1 MITSQLSKVGL
12 NSALVGSSEAM
23 VAVMGPKASAVLINA
38 FRSGSNIYGA
48 AAMKSA
54 AKLLR
59 GNAITAGVTVVVLS
73 SFDIAN
79 IFRGRI
85 SGKQLFKN
93 LTSTGATVAGGAG
106 GWLGGAAIGSALFP
120 GVGTVI
126 GGLVGS
132 VVAGAAAG
140 KVVDTV
146 VGSFVEDDA
155 DEMVRIIQ
163 KEFGNL
169 AQDYLL
175 NQKEG
180 EKVADRLKEKLDGK
194 KLQDMFASS
203 DRRGYARNLLIPM
216 IEDEVKNRKKIAAV
230 SNDRIAKS
238 MRYILEKIADNP
250 DQEDIEKIL
259 V

>member
-1 MITSQLSKVGL
+1 M
-12 NSALVGSSEAM
+12 
-23 VAVMGPKASAVLINA
+23 
-38 FRSGSNIYGA
+38 
-48 AAMKSA
+48 
-54 AKLLR
+54 
-59 GNAITAGVTVVVLS
+59 
-73 SFDIAN
+73 
-79 IFRGRI
+79 
-85 SGKQLFKN
+85 
-93 LTSTGATVAGGAG
+93 
-106 GWLGGAAIGSALFP
+106 FP

-146 VGSFVEDDA
+146 VGNFVEDDA

-203 DRRGYARNLLIPM
+203 DRRAYARNLLIPM
-216 IEDEVKNRKKIAAV
+216 IEEEVKNRKKIPAV
-230 SNDRIAKS
+230 SNDRIATSIK
-238 MRYILEKIADNP
+238 YILEKIADAPNL
-250 DQEDIEKIL
+250 EDIDKIF

>member
-1 MITSQLSKVGL
+1 
-12 NSALVGSSEAM
+12 
-23 VAVMGPKASAVLINA
+23 
-38 FRSGSNIYGA
+38 
-48 AAMKSA
+48 MKSA

-59 GNAITAGVTVVVLS
+59 GNVITAGVTVVVLS

-93 LTSTGATVAGGAG
+93 LTNTSATVAGGAG

-146 VGSFVEDDA
+146 VGNFVEDDA

-203 DRRGYARNLLIPM
+203 DRRAYARNLLIPM
-216 IEDEVKNRKKIAAV
+216 IEEEVKNRKKIPAV
-230 SNDRIAKS
+230 SNDRIATSIK
-238 MRYILEKIADNP
+238 YILEKIADAPNL
-250 DQEDIEKIL
+250 EDIDKIF

>member
-1 MITSQLSKVGL
+1 M
-12 NSALVGSSEAM
+12 
-23 VAVMGPKASAVLINA
+23 
-38 FRSGSNIYGA
+38 
-48 AAMKSA
+48 
-54 AKLLR
+54 
-59 GNAITAGVTVVVLS
+59 
-73 SFDIAN
+73 
-79 IFRGRI
+79 
-85 SGKQLFKN
+85 
-93 LTSTGATVAGGAG
+93 
-106 GWLGGAAIGSALFP
+106 
-120 GVGTVI
+120 
-126 GGLVGS
+126 
-132 VVAGAAAG
+132 
-140 KVVDTV
+140 VDTV

-155 DEMVRIIQ
+155 DEMVRMIQ
-163 KEFGNL
+163 QEFGNL

-250 DQEDIEKIL
+250 NPEDMEKIF